1 MKQLF
6 FLLST
11 LFTLLLP
18 AENLLPKTM
27 SWETWRCW
35 VHPEFRVD
43 TPRKEYFRNNALR
56 LNIPLRK
63 AEWGRVL
70 LYKLVPLEEGQ
81 DYRLTF
87 TVETGRAAELVV
99 AAGIRQKPHYP
110 NFHSKKLTIHPGK
123 RQYDWSFRFTRKP
136 GYPADAPTALSF
148 YLGNFID
155 TTVTVSNVKL
165 AKVEPSPL
173 PADHWTAFVN
183 ASVYREAPSTI
194 PDKWFYSANGREETE
209 IFPIQ
214 VTAVNGKIDA
224 TGDVTGSGI
233 SLATH
238 THTGDSGGS
247 TSTPH

>member
-1 MKQLF
+1 MKQRFLF
-6 FLLST
+6 LAAF
-11 LFTLLLP
+11 FALLLP

-27 SWETWRCW
+27 NWESWRCW
-35 VHPEFRVD
+35 VHPEFRVN

-155 TTVTVSNVKL
+155 TTVTVSNIKL
-165 AKVEPSPL
+165 AKVGTKSAPRRPL
-173 PADHWTAFVN
+173 DCLCQRLRLPG
-183 ASVYREAPSTI
+183 SPSTI
-194 PDKWFYSANGREETE
+194 PDKWFYSANGREGDGN
-209 IFPIQ
+209 FPDPGDRRQ
-214 VTAVNGKIDA
+214 WENRLSAADA
-224 TGDVTGSGI
+224 E
-233 SLATH
+233 A
-238 THTGDSGGS
+238 
-247 TSTPH
+247 